1 MQFERSRS
9 IRRSVQICL
18 LVCFVFALGR
28 LAGWVAGRKA
38 VLDSRKPILAE
49 LDRLGA
55 HYYYDYQLIDTE
67 SAKLADEGS
76 PDIKKHWLVPLLGRD
91 WFHDVFYVTFA
102 KFKSHRTDGSV
113 ATQQSNIA
121 DRTLYTLAEMRGL
134 RWLALTGTGISDRGI
149 DSLSM
154 LPKLE
159 RLWLSQTQITNA
171 GLEQLASIQSLTH
184 LSIEATPTSDQG
196 LAFVVRLPKLRS
208 LSLGSP
214 LLTAVGLRQLQQA
227 RSIEHLYLDRLPVD
241 DSVLAAIAELR
252 QVRTLSLRQTAIT
265 DNGLRY
271 LSRLQKLKVLHLDGC
286 RLSDAALRPASEW
299 KGLESISLANTQI
312 GDRGLQFLASC
323 NALKSIEV
331 SDSGCSLG
339 GVIDLL
345 VGKLGRDLPIAL
357 KTAFNAKLDSG
368 GNVTS
373 VNLSPVRITDSDI
386 ELLSGLQQIQWLAM
400 QNSELTDAGA
410 KRIAELGFPHLRMLK
425 LDNARITDDGLESLS
440 KLTNLRDLH
449 IRQTRITPNAL
460 VAMQASKPYLRT
472 YASVL
477 QPKR

>member
-1 MQFERSRS
+1 MQLGK
-9 IRRSVQICL
+9 SVKRIVQLGL
-18 LVCFVFALGR
+18 LVCIVFVLGR
-28 LAGWVAGRKA
+28 LGGWIVSRRA
-38 VLDSRKPILAE
+38 VIDSRKPILAE

-55 HYYYDYQLIDTE
+55 HYYYDYQLIDSET
-67 SAKLADEGS
+67 SKLADEGS

-102 KFKSHRTDGSV
+102 KFNSHRTDGSV
-113 ATQQSNIA
+113 ATQQSNID
-121 DRTLYTLAEMRGL
+121 DRTLYKLAEMRGL

-171 GLEQLASIQSLTH
+171 GLEELASMSSLTH

-196 LAFVVRLPKLRS
+196 LAFLVGLPKLRS
-208 LSLGSP
+208 LILGSP
-214 LLTAVGLRQLQQA
+214 LFTLAGLRQLKQA
-227 RSIEHLYLDRLPVD
+227 RLIEHLYLDRLPVD
-241 DSVLAAIAELR
+241 DSVLAAIGELH
-252 QVRTLSLRQTAIT
+252 QVQTLSLRQTAIT

-271 LSRLQKLKVLHLDGC
+271 LNQLQKLRELHLDGC
-286 RLSDAALRPASEW
+286 RLSDAALGPASEW

-312 GDRGLQFLASC
+312 GDRGLQFLAGC

-331 SDSGCSLG
+331 SESGCSLG

-357 KTAFNAKLDSG
+357 KTAFNAKLDNG

-386 ELLSGLQQIQWLAM
+386 ELLSGLQQVQWLAM

-425 LDNARITDDGLESLS
+425 LDNANITDDGLESLS

-449 IRQTRITPNAL
+449 IRQTRITPKAL

-472 YASVL
+472 YASAL
-477 QPKR
+477 LPKK

>member
-1 MQFERSRS
+1 MQIGKS
-9 IRRSVQICL
+9 IRKTVLIGL
-18 LVCFVFALGR
+18 LVCFVFAMGR
-28 LAGWVAGRKA
+28 LAGWIAARKA
-38 VLDSRKPILAE
+38 VVDSRKTILAE

-55 HYYYDYQLIDTE
+55 RYYYDYQLIDTE
-67 SAKLADEGS
+67 TAKLADEGS
-76 PDIKKHWLVPLLGRD
+76 TDIKKHWLASLFGRD

-102 KFKSHRTDGSV
+102 KFNSHRTDGSV
-113 ATQQSNIA
+113 ATQQSNID
-121 DRTLYTLAEMRGL
+121 DRMLYTLADMQGL

-149 DSLSM
+149 NALSM

-171 GLEQLASIQSLTH
+171 GLEQLAAIQSLTH

-214 LLTAVGLRQLQQA
+214 LFTAAGLRQLQQA
-227 RSIEHLYLDRLPVD
+227 QSIDHLHLDRLPVD
-241 DSVLAAIAELR
+241 DSVLAAIGELR
-252 QVRTLSLRQTAIT
+252 QVQTLSLRQTAIT

-271 LSRLQKLKVLHLDGC
+271 LGKLHKLKELHLDGC
-286 RLSDAALRPASEW
+286 SLSDAALRPASEW
-299 KGLESISLANTQI
+299 KGLESISFANTQI
-312 GDRGLQFLASC
+312 GDQGLQFLAGC

-331 SDSGCSLG
+331 SESACTLK

-345 VGKLGRDLPIAL
+345 IGILGRDLPMAL

-373 VNLSPVRITDSDI
+373 VNLSPVRIKDNDI
-386 ELLSGLQQIQWLAM
+386 ELLSGLQQLQWLAM

-410 KRIAELGFPHLRMLK
+410 NRIAKLGFPNLRMLK
-425 LDNARITDDGLESLS
+425 LDNSGISDNGLESLS

-449 IRQTRITPNAL
+449 VRQTRITPKAL

-472 YASVL
+472 YGSAL
-477 QPKR
+477 QPKK